1 MSKRK
6 RKRGKTNATHDEAA
20 AATKAVEN
28 ESAGVEE
35 IELSEEAAEL
45 LKKLEAERDEAV
57 AARQRA
63 LADYL
68 NYQRRALGNETR
80 ASQDGVARV
89 VRSLLPVMDHI
100 DLALNQDT
108 DRLTVEQFA
117 AGVKIARDELAKA
130 LKSHHVQPILPEIGD
145 EFDPNLHQA
154 MMKQPREGI
163 EANGIVMVMQPGYK
177 LGDLILRPAQV
188 AVAPAEE
195 EEE

>member
-1 MSKRK
+1 MSRRK
-6 RKRGKTNATHDEAA
+6 HKKTKIDATQDVAAEPADAVDGEA
-20 AATKAVEN
+20 
-28 ESAGVEE
+28 AGVEE
-35 IELSEEAAEL
+35 IELSEETVEL
-45 LKKLEAERDEAV
+45 LKKLEAERDEAI
-57 AARQRA
+57 AGRQRA

-68 NYQRRALGNETR
+68 NYQRRALENESR

-100 DLALNQDT
+100 DLALNQDMGQ
-108 DRLTVEQFA
+108 LTVEQFA
-117 AGVKIARDELAKA
+117 AGVRIARDELAKV
-130 LKSHHVQPILPEIGD
+130 LQNHNVQPILPEIGE

-163 EANGIVMVMQPGYK
+163 AANGIVMVMQPGYK

-188 AVAPAEE
+188 AIAPAEE